1 MTISKVSELTKLTKK
16 AIRYYE
22 SVGLVQSK
30 VLTNGY
36 RDYSNDSIEKLN
48 IIKILRQLSFSIEEI
63 RECFKDQKTLLS
75 NFSIKAKQL
84 EQDKNIITNQIDI
97 INNIVNKELNL
108 SDIKLFQ
115 NDIEEINEKQ
125 TKKIATLLKQ
135 IFPGDFGQIITAA
148 YSPFLH
154 ESISSIEQQ
163 EILNSLVNELDDIN
177 QITVPKELLLWAK
190 NHNNEEEIS
199 NKFNKM
205 KIDYSQDYEEF
216 SENKKIVINEY
227 LNNSE
232 DGATYHTNLDLI
244 TFLSTECSSVIEIFG
259 RYLPLLSKTYQQFYL
274 KQERFLKENDEL
286 IKKLNK

>member
-1 MTISKVSELTKLTKK
+1 MTISKVSEVTKLTKK

-48 IIKILRQLSFSIEEI
+48 IIKVLRQLSFSIEEI

-84 EQDKNIITNQIDI
+84 EQDKNIIKNQIDI

-108 SDIKLFQ
+108 SDIKTFQ
-115 NDIEEINEKQ
+115 NDIEQINEKQ

-148 YSPFLH
+148 YSPFLY
-154 ESISSIEQQ
+154 ETISSIEQQ
-163 EILNSLVNELDDIN
+163 EILNSLVKELDDID

-199 NKFNKM
+199 NNFNKM
-205 KIDYSQDYEEF
+205 KIDYSQDYEDF
-216 SENKKIVINEY
+216 SENKKSVINEY

-232 DGATYHTNLDLI
+232 ESASFHTNLDLI
-244 TFLSTECSSVIEIFG
+244 TFLSKKGSPVIEILG
-259 RYLPLLSKTYQQFYL
+259 KYLPLLSITYQQFFL
-274 KQERFLKENDEL
+274 KQERFLKENEEL